1 LIKVLLALFL
11 CAPAFAQASYAE
23 RPEVEAF
30 VRDLARRHG
39 LEEAELKRV
48 FERAAPRPGAR
59 GDCPPGRARAHL
71 G

>member
-48 FERAAPRPGAR
+48 FERAQRLGAR